1 MLLLVDAKIF
11 ALLSKTKIFRFL
23 LQVDENGPHCHTSDP
38 TKQQPTIVQ
47 QSNGSGGIRQLFP
60 PEWLRVVS
68 GGYSH
73 VFLFPPPAKSTV
85 FRRNSYIRHGASP

>member
-68 GGYSH
+68 DETPTSDMELPHELHQLPDAGVYQ
-73 VFLFPPPAKSTV
+73 
-85 FRRNSYIRHGASP
+85 